1 MIFIKAQ
8 KYVYVC
14 MYYRTQAMKRKRN
27 MIKFHQPKYQ
37 FGHQLLAS
45 IRIGCSFAFL
55 NFHTYHIHNDGQCSR
70 AQHKENRRRFGCQ
83 VEFQQLNP
91 EKDHRSQTNVRNNFG
106 KPVMVDTP
114 QPMPG
119 FIAGLQNQLQEMK
132 SVACAR
138 VYLLAVKL
146 IHNYGHDHLAF
157 WHHNLT

>member
-14 MYYRTQAMKRKRN
+14 MYYRSQAKKRKRN
-27 MIKFHQPKYQ
+27 MIKFINPNTK
-37 FGHQLLAS
+37 FAHQLLAS
-45 IRIGCSFAFL
+45 IGIGYSFAFL

-83 VEFQQLNP
+83 VGFQQLNP
-91 EKDHRSQTNVRNNFG
+91 EKDHRSQTSVCSNFG
-106 KPVMVDTP
+106 KPVMVDIP

-119 FIAGLQNQLQEMK
+119 FYSRSAKPVTRNEVSGLCR
-132 SVACAR
+132 SVF
-138 VYLLAVKL
+138 VG
-146 IHNYGHDHLAF
+146 HNYGFDHLAF